1 MVSRLDKYYGV
12 FIRQTMIMGRRAYY
26 CYRNE
31 YELTHMGLLTAE
43 GGLFALLSDD
53 ADFENMV
60 HLTKAKKM
68 AFMTK
73 LGSKSKNPDRV
84 CNNALGKLL
93 EKSLIVRVGT
103 NAYMLNPQYRDKQNS
118 STSHGRLMEK
128 YFKHKEQKL

>member
-1 MVSRLDKYYGV
+1 
-12 FIRQTMIMGRRAYY
+12 
-26 CYRNE
+26 
-31 YELTHMGLLTAE
+31 MGLMTME

-53 ADFENMV
+53 ADFDNIV
-60 HLTKAKKM
+60 HLTKVKKT

-84 CNNALGKLL
+84 CNNALVKLRD
-93 EKSLIVRVGT
+93 KNLIVSVGVGV
-103 NAYMLNPQYRDKQNS
+103 YMLNPQYRDKQNS